1 MNGNKGSALEVEGL
15 AVRYGIVPAVN
26 GVSFTVARGSIATIV
41 GSNGAGKSTIMKA
54 ITGLVAPSGG
64 RIRYH
69 GEDITGMAPDAL
81 VARGLV
87 LVPEGRRLFKGMTV
101 GENLELGA
109 FLETDRQA
117 IQARLETVLERF
129 PALKTR
135 LKSQAGSLSGGQQQM
150 VAVGRALMAKPR
162 LLLLDEPTI
171 GLAPAIVDTIAGI
184 IQDIARDGVDVML
197 VEQNAEMALDIADD
211 AFILERGEIELR
223 GPAAELASSEAVRK
237 AYLGI

>member
-1 MNGNKGSALEVEGL
+1 MKNNDHALDVDGL
-15 AVRYGIVPAVN
+15 SVKYGIVPAVN
-26 GVSFTVARGSIATIV
+26 AASFAVRKGSIATIV

-54 ITGLVAPSGG
+54 LTGLVAPAAG
-64 RIRYH
+64 RVRLY
-69 GEDITGMAPDAL
+69 GEDITGLAPDAL

-109 FLETDRQA
+109 YREKDKRAIRQG
-117 IQARLETVLERF
+117 IEGVLARF
-129 PALKTR
+129 PALKSR
-135 LKSQAGSLSGGQQQM
+135 LGSLAGSLSGGQQQM

-171 GLAPAIVDTIAGI
+171 GLAPAIVDTIAQI
-184 IQDIARDGVDVML
+184 IQDIAAEGVDVML
-197 VEQNAEMALDIADD
+197 VEQNAEMALEIATH
-211 AFILERGEIELR
+211 AFILERGEIQLE